1 MATAA
6 LLAASGLV
14 DADDTPSWL
23 SDGSS
28 GTDDGDTVTPHA
40 PPGLRLHRR
49 ALSRTARAALA
60 TALAASLPDLA
71 RDDAAVN
78 QAMVFAGSS
87 EPLPPWAALAAA
99 AVDTAHWPPSLT
111 DRGHPPFNS
120 TAINVYK
127 PHDVLV
133 PHVDLSH
140 YADGVA
146 IVSLG
151 GPVVMSLTHL
161 HDATRTCAVLLRPG
175 DILTLHGDARWRW
188 THGFGAGDGVWRGAR
203 VPRARVRVGVTL
215 RWMEREAGAD
225 A

>member
-28 GTDDGDTVTPHA
+28 GSDDDAVTPRP
-40 PPGLRLHRR
+40 PPGLHLHRR

-60 TALAASLPDLA
+60 ATLAASLPDLA

-87 EPLPPWAALAAA
+87 EPLPAWAALAAA
-99 AVDTAHWPPSLT
+99 AVDTAHWPPILAA
-111 DRGHPPFNS
+111 RGLPPFNS
-120 TAINVYK
+120 AAINVYR
-127 PHDVLV
+127 PTDDLR
-133 PHVDLSH
+133 PHVDLKH

-151 GPVVMSLTHL
+151 GCIAMTLTHV
-161 HDATRTCAVLLRPG
+161 DDDTRTCSALLRPG
-175 DILTLHGDARWRW
+175 DVLTLHGEARWRW
-188 THGFGAGDGVWRGAR
+188 THGFSGGDGVWRGAR

-215 RWMEREAGAD
+215 RWMEKKAWAGA
-225 A
+225 